1 MVSGAFLSLTKII
14 SSIRILIV
22 CTSCKT
28 SYNVLSH
35 SHWGLDQLLLFG
47 GGGGVSL
54 KFQGEVKKDSLLILG
69 LQRLASLK
77 KRYLGK
83 MSQSQMNYHL
93 LRT

>member
-35 SHWGLDQLLLFG
+35 SYWGLGQFVG
-47 GGGGVSL
+47 GWGWGWGVVEIPGGGV
-54 KFQGEVKKDSLLILG
+54 
-69 LQRLASLK
+69 K
-77 KRYLGK
+77 KRQKERGWHVC
-83 MSQSQMNYHL
+83 HL
-93 LRT
+93 IILITFVSTLDCVVILLEEN